1 MRLAAS
7 GFLAALLL
15 APLAAQAAQPP
26 ARFAVTLQGTVVDRL
41 TYERTAVDDE
51 CTTTRS
57 GEGGRELAIRSL
69 RPTTVE
75 VRRGASGAVYRPM
88 RIGRLRVTTTTLPGS
103 FLELRRCRF
112 LPPERL
118 SGRCDRAVRTVRRL
132 QTGFRRA
139 RNAILF
145 RRPATAGPDLLACG
159 LDRPLAGGWVDLV
172 RGRID
177 EDALLSGRS
186 LRVVARASGTR
197 ENPITGDP
205 TLTATQRT
213 AVRWTLVFRRLN

>member
-1 MRLAAS
+1 MRLAAF

-41 TYERTAVDDE
+41 TYERTVVDEE
-51 CTTTRS
+51 CTSTRT
-57 GEGGRELAIRSL
+57 GDGGRELAIRSA
-69 RPTTVE
+69 RATTVE
-75 VRRGASGAVYRPM
+75 VSRRASAAVYRPA
-88 RIGRLRVTTTTLPGS
+88 RVGPLRVTTTTLPGS

-118 SGRCDRAVRTVRRL
+118 SGRCDRAVSSVRRMRA
-132 QTGFRRA
+132 GFRRA
-139 RNAILF
+139 PNAILF
-145 RRPATAGPDLLACG
+145 RRPATVGPDLLACG
-159 LDRPLAGGWVDLV
+159 LDRRSAGGWLDLV

-177 EDALLSGRS
+177 ERALINGRS

-213 AVRWTLVFRRLN
+213 TVRWTLVFRRLG